1 MMVMADISEKSLKF
15 QTKIV
20 DSQHRIWVKCA
31 AIARGDKGENRIV
44 AVWNSA
50 TQESAQ
56 KEFDAY
62 KMAYI
67 QSQGNQSQAADAI
80 LSLRM
85 TQLGGG

>member
-1 MMVMADISEKSLKF
+1 MADITEIALKF
-15 QTKIV
+15 QTKIM
-20 DSQHRIWVKCA
+20 DTQHPIWIKCA
-31 AIARGDKGENRIV
+31 AITRGPKGENRIV
-44 AVWNSA
+44 AIWNSA
-50 TQESAQ
+50 TQEAAQ

-85 TQLGGG
+85 CQLGGG